1 MTPETRRLLQH
12 WRHHQ
17 FGEIRPFFCQVEAV
31 ETAIWLTEVA
41 PGDRHHR
48 PAPARVASVQLG
60 APRVES
66 DPLNFESKAGAP
78 LRPAVVEPLAPTR
91 YQVRFTASAEL
102 REKLERLQAFM
113 CSSVPDGDLARIID
127 IAITEKLQR
136 VEARRFAKTE
146 APRRGLVETDTLPSS
161 RHIPA
166 AVRRAAHDRDS
177 GRCTRSL
184 AVATTVPP
192 ISL

>member
-1 MTPETRRLLQH
+1 MSHREIREPGCELEPNPDVVPSVRRL
-12 WRHHQ
+12 
-17 FGEIRPFFCQVEAV
+17 PK
-31 ETAIWLTEVA
+31 
-41 PGDRHHR
+41 R
-48 PAPARVASVQLG
+48 PAPASVTSLQLG

-66 DPLNFESKAGAP
+66 DALNLEADTRNLESEAVAP
-78 LRPAVVEPLAPTR
+78 RRPAVVEPLAPTR
-91 YQVRFTASAEL
+91 YPVRFTASAEL